1 MGRMF
6 CMEGNTLGFSFS
18 LSFSVLIVTEF
29 GTGAMLLASASL
41 FIDGDW
47 TKFELFLFCFSGGS
61 LPFAL
66 LSGIATLLEPFLSP
80 QFLETLFI
88 FFSCANVT

>member
-1 MGRMF
+1 MF
-6 CMEGNTLGFSFS
+6 CVEGNTLGFSFS
-18 LSFSVLIVTEF
+18 LSFSVLIVT
-29 GTGAMLLASASL
+29 GTGVVLLAVSASL
-41 FIDGDW
+41 FIGGDW
-47 TKFELFLFCFSGGS
+47 TKFELFLFCFTGGS

>member
-1 MGRMF
+1 MF
-6 CMEGNTLGFSFS
+6 CVEGNTLGFSFS
-18 LSFSVLIVTEF
+18 LSFSVLIVA
-29 GTGAMLLASASL
+29 GTGVVLLAVSASL
-41 FIDGDW
+41 FIGGDW
-47 TKFELFLFCFSGGS
+47 TKFELFLFCFTGGS

>member
-6 CMEGNTLGFSFS
+6 CVEGNTLGFSFS
-18 LSFSVLIVTEF
+18 LSFSVLIVA
-29 GTGAMLLASASL
+29 GTGAVSLVVSASL
-41 FIDGDW
+41 FIGGDW
-47 TKFELFLFCFSGGS
+47 TTFELFLFCFTGGS

-66 LSGIATLLEPFLSP
+66 VSGIATLLEPFLSP